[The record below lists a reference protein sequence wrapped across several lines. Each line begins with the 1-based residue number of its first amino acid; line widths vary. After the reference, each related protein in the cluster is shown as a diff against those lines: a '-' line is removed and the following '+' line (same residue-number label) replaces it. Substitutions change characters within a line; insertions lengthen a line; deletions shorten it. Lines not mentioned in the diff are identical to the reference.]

1 MRRRIIQR
9 TDPTQPFSPPH
20 QAMQAPQMRDSPSWP
35 AAPEQPPLF
44 APPTTTAYPPAP
56 SSDNLWGSGITPHP
70 APASLPFGLAH
81 QGPENM
87 APPQAEFSPMFRLA
101 TALSSAAGTVPIILP
116 AHSEFIGEPLTE
128 WRPPAKNSTL
138 LPAIIFL
145 GLIIGACLWVLRD
158 DLFPPLIAEIPA
170 PIAAAPTMA
179 RPAPIITPK
188 TPDKPVPEIRRAE
201 LPLMPSVNL
210 VAAGEAA
217 LPLFQALLDAKTPAE
232 RAALIAQPEDYAA
245 DLEGFFAITKPKLIS
260 LKPSSVTPHLLP
272 GQQAVP
278 LFQIKTE
285 SNPSG
290 ALLRLVPTANDSL
303 LLDWPLFAE
312 THQQKLAQFFK
323 TKPTEPAW
331 FHVGLLRSH
340 GMELPENQRSIQFAV
355 TLQGSADNSVT
366 CMAVTQKNTPLGRFL
381 DRETEW
387 STVYIARLLL
397 QHRKLEG
404 GMPAVV
410 ILDCEGAAIS
420 SVR

>member
-1 MRRRIIQR
+1 
-9 TDPTQPFSPPH
+9 
-20 QAMQAPQMRDSPSWP
+20 
-35 AAPEQPPLF
+35 
-44 APPTTTAYPPAP
+44 
-56 SSDNLWGSGITPHP
+56 
-70 APASLPFGLAH
+70 
-81 QGPENM
+81 M

-101 TALSSAAGTVPIILP
+101 ASPSSSTGMAPIDLP
-116 AHSEFIGEPLTE
+116 AYSEIIDEPQTE
-128 WRPPAKNSTL
+128 WRQPTKKSPL

-145 GLIIGACLWVLRD
+145 GLIVGACLWVLRD

-170 PIAAAPTMA
+170 PIPTAPVVAT
-179 RPAPIITPK
+179 PAPIIAPK
-188 TPDKPVPEIRRAE
+188 PPDEPVPEIRRAE
-201 LPLMPSVNL
+201 LPLIPSVNL

-245 DLEGFFAITKPKLIS
+245 DLEGFFAIAKPKLIS

-272 GQQAVP
+272 GHQAVP

-290 ALLRLVPTANDSL
+290 ALLRLVPTPTGGF

-312 THQQKLAQFFK
+312 THQQKLVQFLK

-340 GMELPENQRSIQFAV
+340 GLELPDDQRSIQIAV
-355 TLQGSADNSVT
+355 TLQCSADNSVT

-404 GMPAVV
+404 GTPAVV
-410 ILDCEGAAIS
+410 ILDCEGAATS